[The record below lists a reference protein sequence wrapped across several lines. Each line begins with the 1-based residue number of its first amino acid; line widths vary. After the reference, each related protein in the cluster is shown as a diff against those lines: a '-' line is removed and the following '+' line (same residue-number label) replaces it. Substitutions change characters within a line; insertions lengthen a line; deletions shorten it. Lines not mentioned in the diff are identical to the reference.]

1 MSLFIRF
8 CLLFC
13 FTVSS
18 VTFRQNTLSTILLN
32 VIFFQYPYVNFNYAK
47 KLLMLENLEACKKC
61 GDYDL

>member
-13 FTVSS
+13 FIISYL
-18 VTFRQNTLSTILLN
+18 RQNTLSTILLN